1 MSFYYKPEWCL
12 YAAAEV
18 ERNQAAKKRFV
29 DEYESNVCYRKEAKN
44 LLDGKIM
51 GLTEVVPSRRA
62 DTVKIAAVM
71 SYLLFNENKP
81 KWTKLVQLLGRD
93 FSYMPRMV
101 SAMYA
106 GTKAAYDFTDE
117 INKPENVA
125 KRYLF
130 FLYGYASPESQLP
143 QNKDV
148 YDIWTQNLSEGSSD
162 DNESLIQKEFFAK
175 LGVGVQKTI
184 GDLQNKVIADMN
196 KATIDVKVNDTLTIQ
211 KTEFSESDYSIM
223 CDGYAIC
230 EDAMCQAG
238 VSFKPVAN
246 KPLTKQEFRDMQAN
260 LAEDVQY
267 VHKEDDD
274 SFCFG
279 KLEALVMD
287 GLITVDDKNNMLIS
301 QDVSQQ
307 TLNFINLYNF
317 MLPVYASVY
326 NLADAYADEIR
337 RAVSRELFGQ
347 DEGASDA
354 MLIKQID
361 ALNKKLAD
369 AEACVER
376 AESKAADAD
385 KMLQQSK
392 KRENAL
398 TSKLETAYAEI
409 DELMQ
414 LVPEKAEDDFPDEQ
428 DTPEEEEVL
437 QSDTEL
443 DVDYGKK
450 LDELLQKYSVV
461 VVGGN
466 QNLMKRFQ
474 VLHPDANYVSK
485 DVNVSCEQ
493 VLRGADIVLCKVDAM
508 SHALY
513 NKCKVTCHRYNVQMN
528 YLPNVTSCVRL
539 EKCMCEMIE
548 ALSA

>member
-12 YAAAEV
+12 YAASEV

-29 DEYESNVCYRKEAKN
+29 DEYESDVCYRKEAKN
-44 LLDGKIM
+44 LLNDKIM

-62 DTVKIAAVM
+62 DTVKVAAVM

-93 FSYMPRMV
+93 FSYMSRMV

-148 YDIWTQNLSEGSSD
+148 YDIWTRNLANSEGEDSA
-162 DNESLIQKEFFAK
+162 IQREFFAK
-175 LGVGVQKTI
+175 LGTGVQKTI
-184 GDLQNKVIADMN
+184 SDLQNKVIADMN
-196 KATIDVKVNDTLTIQ
+196 KATIDVKVNDNLTIQ
-211 KTEFSESDYSIM
+211 KTEFSDSNYSIM

-238 VSFKPVAN
+238 VGFKPVAN
-246 KPLTKQEFRDMQAN
+246 RPLTKQEFRNMQAN
-260 LAEDVQY
+260 LAEDVQF
-267 VHKEDDD
+267 VCKEDDD

-279 KLEALVMD
+279 MLEALVMD
-287 GLITVDDKNNMLIS
+287 GLITVDDKKNML
-301 QDVSQQ
+301 VSEEVAPQ
-307 TLNFINLYNF
+307 TLRLINLYNL
-317 MLPVYASVY
+317 MLPIYASVY

-337 RAVSRELFGQ
+337 RTVSRELFGQ
-347 DEGASDA
+347 DDGSSDEV
-354 MLIKQID
+354 LVKQID
-361 ALNKKLAD
+361 ALNKKLEE
-369 AEACVER
+369 AESCVER

-385 KMLQQSK
+385 KLLQQSK

-414 LVPEKAEDDFPDEQ
+414 LVPEKSEDDLPDEQ
-428 DTPEEEEVL
+428 DVLEEETL
-437 QSDTEL
+437 QPDDEP

-450 LDELLQKYSVV
+450 LDELLQKYSVA

-474 VLHPDANYVSK
+474 VLHPDAIYVSK
-485 DVNVSCEQ
+485 DMVASCDQ
-493 VLRGADIVLCKVDAM
+493 MIHAADLVLCKVDSM

-513 NKCKVTCHRYNVQMN
+513 NKCKMTCHRYNVQIN
-528 YLPNVTSCVRL
+528 YLPNVTSCTRL

>member
-12 YAAAEV
+12 YAASEV

-44 LLDGKIM
+44 LLNDKIM

-62 DTVKIAAVM
+62 DTVKVAAVM

-148 YDIWTQNLSEGSSD
+148 YDIWTRNLANSEGEDSA
-162 DNESLIQKEFFAK
+162 IQREFFAK
-175 LGVGVQKTI
+175 LGTGVQKTI
-184 GDLQNKVIADMN
+184 SDLQNKVIADMN
-196 KATIDVKVNDTLTIQ
+196 KATIDVKVNDNLTIQ
-211 KTEFSESDYSIM
+211 KTEFSDSNYSIM

-238 VSFKPVAN
+238 VGFKPVAN
-246 KPLTKQEFRDMQAN
+246 RPLTKQEFRNMQAN
-260 LAEDVQY
+260 LAEDVQF
-267 VHKEDDD
+267 VCKEDDD

-279 KLEALVMD
+279 MLEALVMD
-287 GLITVDDKNNMLIS
+287 GLITIDDKNNMLIS
-301 QDVSQQ
+301 QKVSQQ
-307 TLNFINLYNF
+307 TLNLINLYNF

-326 NLADAYADEIR
+326 NLANAYADEIR

-347 DEGASDA
+347 DEGTSDE
-354 MLIKQID
+354 MFVKQID
-361 ALNKKLAD
+361 ALNKKLVD

-376 AESKAADAD
+376 AENKAADAD
-385 KMLQQSK
+385 KLLQQSK

-414 LVPEKAEDDFPDEQ
+414 LVPEETEDDLPDEQ
-428 DTPEEEEVL
+428 EALEEETL
-437 QSDTEL
+437 QPDDEP

-450 LDELLQKYSVV
+450 LDELLQKYSVA

-474 VLHPDANYVSK
+474 VLHSDAIYVSK
-485 DVNVSCEQ
+485 DMVAACDQ
-493 VLRGADIVLCKVDAM
+493 MIHAADLVLCKVDSM

-513 NKCKVTCHRYNVQMN
+513 NKCKVTCHRYDVQMN
-528 YLPNVTSCVRL
+528 YLPNVTSCTRL

>member
-12 YAAAEV
+12 YAASEV

-44 LLDGKIM
+44 LLNDKIM

-62 DTVKIAAVM
+62 DTVKVAAVM
-71 SYLLFNENKP
+71 RYLLFNENKP

-148 YDIWTQNLSEGSSD
+148 YDIWTRNLANSEGEDSA
-162 DNESLIQKEFFAK
+162 IQREFFAK
-175 LGVGVQKTI
+175 LGTGVQKTI
-184 GDLQNKVIADMN
+184 SDLQNKVIADMN
-196 KATIDVKVNDTLTIQ
+196 KATIDVKVNDNLTIQ
-211 KTEFSESDYSIM
+211 KTEFSDSNYSIM

-238 VSFKPVAN
+238 VGFKPVAN
-246 KPLTKQEFRDMQAN
+246 RPLTKQEFRDMQAN
-260 LAEDVQY
+260 LAEDVQF
-267 VHKEDDD
+267 VCKEDDD

-301 QDVSQQ
+301 QKVSQQ
-307 TLNFINLYNF
+307 TLNLINLYNF

-326 NLADAYADEIR
+326 NLANAYTDEIR

-347 DEGASDA
+347 DEGTSDE
-354 MLIKQID
+354 MFIKQID
-361 ALNKKLAD
+361 ALNKKLVD

-376 AESKAADAD
+376 AENKAADAD
-385 KMLQQSK
+385 KLLQQSK

-414 LVPEKAEDDFPDEQ
+414 LVPEETEDDLPDEQ
-428 DTPEEEEVL
+428 EALEKETL
-437 QSDTEL
+437 QPDDEP

-450 LDELLQKYSVV
+450 LDELLQKYSVA

-474 VLHPDANYVSK
+474 VLHPDAIYVSK
-485 DVNVSCEQ
+485 DMVAVCDQ
-493 VLRGADIVLCKVDAM
+493 MIHAADLVLCKVDSM

-513 NKCKVTCHRYNVQMN
+513 NKCKVTCHRYDIQMN
-528 YLPNVTSCVRL
+528 YLPNVTSCTRL